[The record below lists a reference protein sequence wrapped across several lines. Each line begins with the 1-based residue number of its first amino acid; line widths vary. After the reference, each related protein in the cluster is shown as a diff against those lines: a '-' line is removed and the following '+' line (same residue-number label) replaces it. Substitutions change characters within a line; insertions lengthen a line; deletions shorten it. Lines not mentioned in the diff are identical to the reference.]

1 MYTPLI
7 IPKDN
12 SKRYVNK
19 KTRFAQ
25 TNVLLKIPT
34 IMGWKANTMP
44 ETSDSNPKAV
54 AFYLKI
60 VNCIIEESQHKRRK
74 GN

>member
-1 MYTPLI
+1 
-7 IPKDN
+7 
-12 SKRYVNK
+12 
-19 KTRFAQ
+19 
-25 TNVLLKIPT
+25 
-34 IMGWKANTMP
+34 MP

-60 VNCIIEESQHKRRK
+60 VNCIIEESQYKRRK

>member
-1 MYTPLI
+1 MYIPLI

-19 KTRFAQ
+19 TRFAQ
-25 TNVLLKIPT
+25 INVSLKIPP
-34 IMGWKANTMP
+34 IMGEEANVIP
-44 ETSDSNPKAV
+44 EVPDNNPKAI

-60 VNCIIEESQHKRRK
+60 VNRTIEAPQSKRRK
-74 GN
+74 SN